1 MSAQPEFVSITAA
14 LARMRANGFGLL
26 LDARGKWA
34 FCDLRQ
40 SAAWAAKE
48 FGEDDPLAY
57 EVIVHCESVGLDCD
71 TMEQAVQDAMEW
83 LDGKRF
89 QERTAARDPAEIA
102 AERRAAEREYQRDCR
117 EDR

>member
-1 MSAQPEFVSITAA
+1 MSTQPESVPIPAA
-14 LARMRANGFGLL
+14 LARMRTAGLGLL

-34 FCDLRQ
+34 FCDLRR
-40 SAAWAAKE
+40 SAEWALQE
-48 FGEDDPLAY
+48 FGEDDPLASQ
-57 EVIVHCESVGLDCD
+57 VVLHCDSIGIECD
-71 TMEQAVQDAMEW
+71 NLAQAVRDAIEW

-102 AERRAAEREYQRDCR
+102 AESRVCELEYQRDCR